1 MFLWPVWWYNLYF
14 SSHRTTGCIVQG
26 CQCGSPVPAELFGAF
41 GKSAGS
47 WAAQKTWGSRARA
60 SRAAGAA
67 HLPYNKEQQMEG
79 NKHCKWI
86 WEKKKISDLLK
97 KKIGWIF
104 FLLSLISVYPFH
116 WSQSLHLWLWVTWFS
131 SSSTRPLARSTQTPQ
146 YPSSPPGV
154 CCAHPMKG
162 CISLKSTE
170 TSTYHRSCLV
180 RRIPQLL
187 LKERITACV
196 GVRRTASHF
205 ATQLHIKSSFSWRFP
220 HNQLTLIKSAVNN
233 TCSLLC
239 SGLAAAPLACVKG
252 TATALP
258 PNLNISVPVTILII
272 F

>member
-1 MFLWPVWWYNLYF
+1 MVHPSLLSCLEPLESQQV
-14 SSHRTTGCIVQG
+14 H
-26 CQCGSPVPAELFGAF
+26 ELLRRLGVHELEP
-41 GKSAGS
+41 
-47 WAAQKTWGSRARA
+47 QELLEQHIYPTIRN
-60 SRAAGAA
+60 
-67 HLPYNKEQQMEG
+67 NKWKVTNTVNEYE
-79 NKHCKWI
+79 K
-86 WEKKKISDLLK
+86 KKKISDLFK